1 MKQQVKTKC
10 RQWFI
15 LVFCLCV
22 FLFTDTASVFAAQT
36 NGTTGHT
43 ADDDTRGTYTTYL
56 NDKTSGELT
65 TEFSG
70 RVWAD
75 KTVTTDDQ
83 TFSGDVGSPIT
94 VQNDSDF
101 LLTYSALATTQSITG
116 EAQSPLDVVFVVDF
130 SGSMISNGMDNG
142 KSRLANTLDALNSSV
157 KTLME
162 FNKYNRVAVVRYSGL
177 PKATT
182 TGRAVTA
189 SQVLIPLGHYDVKD
203 TYFTCSN
210 DTAVASG
217 GQVNVSWNV
226 GSNSGSHTIHTED
239 ATNTQMGLYTGMNL
253 LTQCTTTEYIDG
265 TEVKR
270 VPAVIHLSDG
280 NPTVSSDSQTWWAP
294 DNNSNNGNGVVRWP
308 SAGNSMKALMT
319 ASYMKKEIDAHYG
332 SQNDEDCRV
341 KVYNIG
347 MGLTEIYQ
355 EASDSPNGYP
365 AAAQASADITLNPG
379 EVLGNSNYVYR
390 NDEYSQDI
398 GGTGHNAPSVY
409 KYSIVGDIEN
419 AWNLY
424 TNNQSLTMEI
434 LYSISGT
441 GNQWN
446 PHEDFYENYTFTHP
460 DSGEDINTLNYV
472 DQYFAA
478 NNASAVTDVFEQIVS
493 DITMSAPQVPTQIES
508 GASIDQS
515 GYITYTDEIG
525 DYMEVKDVK
534 NLIFS
539 GTNFTNPNITT
550 NGNTTTYTFS
560 GRIDSPVYGQQN
572 ANDIVITVTSNTDN
586 TGKMTQTLTV
596 KIPASAIPLRV
607 NTVEL
612 DSSGNVK
619 SHTTKNAYPVRL
631 CYTVGVQDG
640 VKNVDGTVDLSKIDD
655 AYKQA
660 NTGTGGLY
668 FYSNKYTDDIKWED
682 QKTAGNAYVEFT
694 PAKNN
699 PYFYVQESIPLY
711 TDEGCRTPVT
721 ERPAP
726 GDGKTYYYQVQYY
739 SGKQS
744 VTETRSVT
752 GIKGATEEIN
762 GQYCVKA
769 GEMNAPHVDSKRAEK
784 TTNNTSTAQLYYY
797 AHMNSEN
804 AQIHLGNNGRLAV
817 KTASLAV
824 EKDIEVPEGI
834 DAGQFADQEFSFTVT
849 LKDTK
854 NTPVSGT
861 FTTRHVVDDG
871 NGSEASVENGIAS
884 LNFTEGIATFD
895 LKPGE
900 KLYIDGLVKGWSYT
914 VSETDDPNDGF
925 DQTTPADGNES
936 GTLGD
941 ATTTASFVNTYYP
954 GSIAVTKRD
963 GAGDPLKDAKFQLYK
978 DNGTSGKQP
987 VGSPVP
993 TEPRIRQTIAEGAQ
1007 GFDLEHMIFTD
1018 TADKSYPVHTD
1029 GSGTKSYFYYR
1040 SLSTEE
1046 QEKYEQGTLTNYEE
1060 VAEFTNLLVNGTYYL
1075 EEDTVPDGYSAPQ
1088 TDDDG
1093 NLIVGENE
1101 QTKITVPTSD
1111 GENTVYHLLFTVTNH
1126 KNMILPTTGLSGIGR
1141 FLVAGVVLL
1150 TAAVV
1155 LWKLKGIKGKSVSTR
1170 VRRRRRR
1177 RR

>member
-15 LVFCLCV
+15 LVICLCV
-22 FLFTDTASVFAAQT
+22 FLFTDTASVFSAQT
-36 NGTTGHT
+36 SGTTGHT
-43 ADDDTRGTYTTYL
+43 ADDDTRGTYTNYL
-56 NDKTSGELT
+56 NDETSGNLT

-83 TFSGDVGSPIT
+83 TFSGDVGTIT

-101 LLTYSALATTQSITG
+101 LVTYSALATTQSITG
-116 EAQSPLDVVFVVDF
+116 EAQSPVDVVFVVDF
-130 SGSMISNGMDNG
+130 SGSMISNAMDDNE
-142 KSRLANTLDALNSSV
+142 SRLANLLDALNSSI

-162 FNKYNRVAVVRYSGL
+162 ANEYNRVAVVCYSGKPDDSVSASKVLL
-177 PKATT
+177 PLNHYSSSQTYFSISDRKATT
-182 TGRAVTA
+182 SERT
-189 SQVLIPLGHYDVKD
+189 
-203 TYFTCSN
+203 
-210 DTAVASG
+210 
-217 GQVNVSWNV
+217 VSWNID
-226 GSNSGSHTIHTED
+226 GESGNHTVQQAH

-253 LTQCTTTEYIDG
+253 LTVSDTTVEINGQT
-265 TEVKR
+265 VRR

-280 NPTVSSDSQTWWAP
+280 NPTVSSDSQNWWKP
-294 DNNSNNGNGVVRWP
+294 SNNSGNGNGVVRI
-308 SAGNSMKALMT
+308 SSVGNGLKAMMT
-319 ASYMKKEIDAHYG
+319 ATYMKQEIDRHY
-332 SQNDEDCRV
+332 SADSNSNYAVR
-341 KVYNIG
+341 VYNIG
-347 MGLTEIYQ
+347 MGLNGIFNEVKGSLNWNTDID
-355 EASDSPNGYP
+355 ASKSQNLAYVSLDPGSHWNDNNDIAQNFRDNWDQYKKGINITIPVSEP
-365 AAAQASADITLNPG
+365 AASAGPG
-379 EVLGNSNYVYR
+379 DWTTWWENTY
-390 NDEYSQDI
+390 
-398 GGTGHNAPSVY
+398 PS
-409 KYSIVGDIEN
+409 
-419 AWNLY
+419 
-424 TNNQSLTMEI
+424 
-434 LYSISGT
+434 
-441 GNQWN
+441 
-446 PHEDFYENYTFTHP
+446 ENYTVTHP
-460 DSGEDINTLNYV
+460 SQNDITEVSDLNYV

-478 NNASAVTDVFEQIVS
+478 DNASAVMDVFEQIVS
-493 DITMSAPQVPTQIES
+493 DITMSAPQVPTNVSPE
-508 GASIDQS
+508 AIDQS

-525 DYMEVKDVK
+525 DYMEVKAVK
-534 NLIFS
+534 NLIYS
-539 GTNFTNPNITT
+539 GMNFTNPTISTNT

-560 GRIDSPVYGQQN
+560 GQIDSPVYGQQN

-619 SHTTKNAYPVRL
+619 SHTTNTAYPMRL

-640 VKNVDGTVDLSKIDD
+640 VKNTDGTVDLSKIDD

-660 NTGTGGLY
+660 NTGTDGLY

-699 PYFYVQESIPLY
+699 PYFYVQKSIPLY
-711 TDEGCRTPVT
+711 TDEACNTSVT
-721 ERPAP
+721 EKPDP

-739 SGKQS
+739 SGMKS

-752 GIKGATEEIN
+752 GIKGATEQIN

-834 DAGQFADQEFSFTVT
+834 DAGQFADQKFSFTVT
-849 LKDTK
+849 LSDTDTK
-854 NTPVSGT
+854 PVSGT
-861 FTTRHVVDDG
+861 FTTRHVADDG
-871 NGSEASVENGIAS
+871 NGNEVSVKNGITS
-884 LNFTEGIATFD
+884 LNFTDGTATFD

-900 KLYIDGLVKGWSYT
+900 KLYIDGLVSGWSYT
-914 VSETDDPNDGF
+914 VSETDVPDDGF
-925 DQTTPADGNES
+925 DQTTPEDGNAS
-936 GTLGD
+936 GALGD

-963 GAGDPLKDAKFQLYK
+963 GAGDPLEDAEFQLYK
-978 DNGTSGKQP
+978 DNGTGDKQA

-993 TEPRIRQTIAEGAQ
+993 TVPRIRQTIAEGVS

-1018 TADKSYPVHTD
+1018 TAGKSYPVHTD
-1029 GSGTKSYFYYR
+1029 GSDTKSYFYYR

-1046 QEKYEQGTLTNYEE
+1046 HEKYEQGTLTNYEE

-1075 EEDTVPDGYSAPQ
+1075 KEATVPDGYSAPQ

-1093 NLIVGENE
+1093 YLIVGENE
-1101 QTKITVPTSD
+1101 QTKITVPTKD
-1111 GENTVYHLLFTVTNH
+1111 GGNSVYHLLFTVTNH
-1126 KNMILPTTGLSGIGR
+1126 KTMILPTTGLSGIGR

-1150 TAAVV
+1150 TAAII
-1155 LWKLKGIKGKSVSTR
+1155 LWKVKKQR
-1170 VRRRRRR
+1170 A
-1177 RR
+1177 

>member
-1 MKQQVKTKC
+1 MKQQTKTKC
-10 RQWFI
+10 RRWLI

-22 FLFTDTASVFAAQT
+22 FLFTDTVSIFATKT
-36 NGTTGHT
+36 NGTTGNT

-56 NDKTSGELT
+56 NDETSDELT

-83 TFSGDVGSPIT
+83 TFSGDVGSAIT

-101 LLTYSALATTQSITG
+101 LVTYSALATTQSITG
-116 EAQSPLDVVFVVDF
+116 EAQSPVDVVFVVDF
-130 SGSMISNGMDNG
+130 SGSMISNVMNDNE
-142 KSRLANTLDALNSSV
+142 SRLANLLDALNSSIN
-157 KTLME
+157 TLME
-162 FNKYNRVAVVRYSGL
+162 ANEYNRVAVVCYSGL
-177 PKATT
+177 PKQNKNRT
-182 TGRAVTA
+182 VTA
-189 SQVLIPLGHYDVKD
+189 SQVLVPLGHYDVKD

-210 DTAVASG
+210 ANAVASG
-217 GQVNVSWNV
+217 GNVNVSWNV
-226 GSNSGSHTIHTED
+226 GTNSGSHTIYTED

-253 LTQCTTTEYIDG
+253 LTQCTTTETIDG

-319 ASYMKKEIDAHYG
+319 ASYMKKEIDVHYE
-332 SQNDEDCRV
+332 SQNDEDYRV

-355 EASDSPNGYP
+355 EASDSVGGFP

-379 EVLGNSNYVYR
+379 EVLENLNYAYR

-398 GGTGHNAPSVY
+398 GGNKYNAPSVY
-409 KYSIVGDIEN
+409 EYSIVGDIEN

-424 TNNQSLTMEI
+424 TSNQTLTMEI

-446 PHEDFYENYTFTHP
+446 PHGDFYEKYTFKHP
-460 DSGEDINTLNYV
+460 NNGKDINTLNYV
-472 DQYFAA
+472 DKYFAA
-478 NNASAVTDVFEQIVS
+478 DNASDVTDVFEQIVS
-493 DITMSAPQVPTQIES
+493 DITMSTPQVPTQIES
-508 GASIDQS
+508 GAAIDQS
-515 GYITYTDEIG
+515 GYITYIDEIG
-525 DYMEVKDVK
+525 DYMEVKNVK

-539 GTNFTNPNITT
+539 GTNFTNPTKTT
-550 NGNTTTYTFS
+550 SGNTTTYTFR
-560 GRIDSPVYGQQN
+560 GKIDSPVYGQQN
-572 ANDIVITVTSNTDN
+572 ADDIVITVTSNKDN

-619 SHTTKNAYPVRL
+619 DHKTNNAYPVRL

-640 VKNVDGTVDLSKIDD
+640 VKNTDETVDLSKIDD

-660 NTGTGGLY
+660 NTGTDGLY
-668 FYSNKYTDDIKWED
+668 FYSNKYTGDIKCED
-682 QKTAGNAYVEFT
+682 QETAGNAYVEFT

-711 TDEGCRTPVT
+711 TDETCNTPV
-721 ERPAP
+721 RVQPKP
-726 GDGKTYYYQVQYY
+726 DDSKTYYYQVQYY
-739 SGKQS
+739 SGMKS

-762 GQYCVKA
+762 GQWCVKA
-769 GEMNAPHVDSKRAEK
+769 GEMNAPHADSKHAEK
-784 TTNNTSTAQLYYY
+784 THNNTATAQLYYY
-797 AHMNSEN
+797 AHMNSEK

-849 LKDTK
+849 LKDS
-854 NTPVSGT
+854 NSTPVSGM
-861 FTTRHVVDDG
+861 FTTRHVADDG
-871 NGSEASVENGIAS
+871 NGNEVSVKNGITS
-884 LNFTEGIATFD
+884 LNFTDGTATFD

-900 KLYIDGLVKGWSYT
+900 KLYIDGLVSGWSYT
-914 VSETDDPNDGF
+914 VSETDDPDDGF
-925 DQTTPADGNES
+925 DQTTPEDGNAS

-941 ATTTASFVNTYYP
+941 AMTTASFVNTYYP

-963 GAGDPLKDAKFQLYK
+963 GAGDPLKGAEFQLYK
-978 DNGTSGKQP
+978 DDGTGGKTE
-987 VGSPVP
+987 VGSPVT
-993 TEPRIRQTIAEGAQ
+993 TEPRIRQTIAEEDS

-1018 TADKSYPVHTD
+1018 TAGKSYPVHTD

-1040 SLSTEE
+1040 SLTDEE
-1046 QEKYEQGTLTNYEE
+1046 QVKYEQGTLTDYEE
-1060 VAEFTNLLVNGTYYL
+1060 VAEFTNLLVNGKYYL
-1075 EEDTVPDGYSAPQ
+1075 KETTVPDGYNAPQ
-1088 TDDDG
+1088 TDDEEY
-1093 NLIVGENE
+1093 LIVGQNE
-1101 QTKITVPTSD
+1101 KTEISVPTKD
-1111 GENTVYHLLFTVTNH
+1111 GGNSVYHLLFTVTNH

-1150 TAAVV
+1150 TAAVI
-1155 LWKLKGIKGKSVSTR
+1155 LWKVKKQR
-1170 VRRRRRR
+1170 A
-1177 RR
+1177 

>member
-15 LVFCLCV
+15 LVICLCV
-22 FLFTDTASVFAAQT
+22 FLFTDTASVFSAQT
-36 NGTTGHT
+36 SGTTGHT
-43 ADDDTRGTYTTYL
+43 ADDDTRGTYTNYL
-56 NDKTSGELT
+56 NDETSGNLT

-83 TFSGDVGSPIT
+83 IFSGDAGPDIKVT
-94 VQNDSDF
+94 NDSDF
-101 LLTYSALATTQSITG
+101 LVTYSALATTQSITG
-116 EAQSPLDVVFVVDF
+116 EAQSPVDVVFVVDF
-130 SGSMISNGMDNG
+130 SGSMISNAMDDNE
-142 KSRLANTLDALNSSV
+142 SRLANLLDALNSSI

-162 FNKYNRVAVVRYSGL
+162 ANEYNRVAVVCYSGKPNESVAASKVLL
-177 PKATT
+177 PLKHYSSSQTYFSINDRTT
-182 TGRAVTA
+182 TTSERT
-189 SQVLIPLGHYDVKD
+189 
-203 TYFTCSN
+203 
-210 DTAVASG
+210 
-217 GQVNVSWNV
+217 VSWNID
-226 GSNSGSHTIHTED
+226 GESGNHTVQQAH

-253 LTQCTTTEYIDG
+253 LTVSDTTVEIKGQT
-265 TEVKR
+265 VRR

-280 NPTVSSDSQTWWAP
+280 NPTVSSDSQNWWKP
-294 DNNSNNGNGVVRWP
+294 SNNSGNGNGVVRI
-308 SAGNSMKALMT
+308 SSVGNGLKAMMT
-319 ASYMKKEIDAHYG
+319 ATYMKQEIDRHY
-332 SQNDEDCRV
+332 SADSNSDYAVR
-341 KVYNIG
+341 VYNIG
-347 MGLTEIYQ
+347 MGLNGIFNEVKGSLNWNTDID
-355 EASDSPNGYP
+355 ASKSQNLAYVSLDPGSHWNDNNNIAQNFRDNWNEYKEGINITIPVSEP
-365 AAAQASADITLNPG
+365 AASAGPG
-379 EVLGNSNYVYR
+379 DWTSWWATTY
-390 NDEYSQDI
+390 
-398 GGTGHNAPSVY
+398 PS
-409 KYSIVGDIEN
+409 
-419 AWNLY
+419 
-424 TNNQSLTMEI
+424 
-434 LYSISGT
+434 
-441 GNQWN
+441 
-446 PHEDFYENYTFTHP
+446 ENYTVTHP
-460 DSGEDINTLNYV
+460 SQNDITEVNDLNYV
-472 DQYFAA
+472 DQYF
-478 NNASAVTDVFEQIVS
+478 SADSADQVMEVFENIVS
-493 DITMSAPQVPTQIES
+493 DITMSAPQVPTNVRPE
-508 GASIDQS
+508 AIDQS

-525 DYMEVKDVK
+525 DYMEVKAVK
-534 NLIFS
+534 NLIYS
-539 GTNFTNPNITT
+539 GMNFTNPTISTNT

-560 GRIDSPVYGQQN
+560 GQIDSPVYGQQN

-619 SHTTKNAYPVRL
+619 SHTTNTAYPMRL

-640 VKNVDGTVDLSKIDD
+640 VKNTDGTVDLSKIDD

-660 NTGTGGLY
+660 NTGTDGLY

-699 PYFYVQESIPLY
+699 PYFYVQKSIPLY
-711 TDEGCRTPVT
+711 TDEACNTSVT
-721 ERPAP
+721 EKPDP

-739 SGKQS
+739 SGMKS

-752 GIKGATEEIN
+752 GIKGATEQIN

-769 GEMNAPHVDSKRAEK
+769 GEMNALHVDSKHAEK

-834 DAGQFADQEFSFTVT
+834 DAGQFANQEFSFTVT
-849 LKDTK
+849 LKDS
-854 NTPVSGT
+854 NSTPVSGT
-861 FTTRHVVDDG
+861 FTTRHVVDYG

-914 VSETDDPNDGF
+914 VSETDDPDDGF
-925 DQTTPADGNES
+925 DQTTPADGNAS
-936 GTLGD
+936 GALGD

-963 GAGDPLKDAKFQLYK
+963 GAGDPLEDAEFQLYK
-978 DNGTSGKQP
+978 DNGTGGKTA

-993 TEPRIRQTIAEGAQ
+993 TVPRIRQTIAESVS

-1018 TADKSYPVHTD
+1018 MAGKSYPVHTD
-1029 GSGTKSYFYYR
+1029 GSGTNSYFYYR
-1040 SLSTEE
+1040 SLTAEE
-1046 QEKYEQGTLTNYEE
+1046 QVKYEQGTLTDYEE

-1075 EEDTVPDGYSAPQ
+1075 KEATVPDGYSAPQ

-1093 NLIVGENE
+1093 YLIVGENE
-1101 QTKITVPTSD
+1101 QTKITVPTKD
-1111 GENTVYHLLFTVTNH
+1111 GGNSVYHLLFTVTNH
-1126 KNMILPTTGLSGIGR
+1126 KTMILPTTGLSGIGR

-1150 TAAVV
+1150 TAAII
-1155 LWKLKGIKGKSVSTR
+1155 LWKVKKQR
-1170 VRRRRRR
+1170 A
-1177 RR
+1177 

>member
-15 LVFCLCV
+15 LVICLCV
-22 FLFTDTASVFAAQT
+22 FLFTDTASVFSAYT
-36 NGTTGHT
+36 SGTTGHT

-56 NDKTSGELT
+56 NDNTSGELT

-75 KTVTTDDQ
+75 KTVTTVDQ
-83 TFSGDVGSPIT
+83 KFSGDVGNDVT

-101 LLTYSALATTQSITG
+101 LVTYSALATTQSITG
-116 EAQSPLDVVFVVDF
+116 EAQSPVDVVFVVDF
-130 SGSMISNGMDNG
+130 SGSMISNAMEDNE
-142 KSRLANTLDALNSSV
+142 SRLANLLDALNSSI

-162 FNKYNRVAVVRYSGL
+162 ANEYNRVAVVRYSGL
-177 PKATT
+177 PKQNTNRT
-182 TGRAVTA
+182 VTA
-189 SQVLIPLGHYDVKD
+189 SQVLVSLGHYDVKD

-210 DTAVASG
+210 DDAVASSG
-217 GQVNVSWNV
+217 NVNVLWDV
-226 GSNSGSHTIHTED
+226 GSNSGSHTIYTED

-294 DNNSNNGNGVVRWP
+294 GNNSNNGNGVVRWP

-332 SQNDEDCRV
+332 SQNDEDYRV

-409 KYSIVGDIEN
+409 QYSIVGDIEN

-424 TNNQSLTMEI
+424 TNNQSLMMEI
-434 LYSISGT
+434 LYNISGT

-446 PHEDFYENYTFTHP
+446 PHENFYENYTFTHP

-525 DYMEVKDVK
+525 DYMEVKNVK

-560 GRIDSPVYGQQN
+560 GQIDSPVYGQQN

-619 SHTTKNAYPVRL
+619 SHMTNNAYPMRL
-631 CYTVGVQDG
+631 CYTVGVQEG
-640 VKNVDGTVDLSKIDD
+640 VKNTDGTVDLSKIDD
-655 AYKQA
+655 AYKKA
-660 NTGTGGLY
+660 NTGTDGLY
-668 FYSNKYTDDIKWED
+668 FYSNKYKGDIKYED
-682 QKTAGNAYVEFT
+682 QETAGNAYVEFT

-711 TDEGCRTPVT
+711 TDKLCTEPVKEAPVT
-721 ERPAP
+721 
-726 GDGKTYYYQVQYY
+726 GDDKTYYYKVQYY

-752 GIKGATEEIN
+752 GIKGETELIN

-769 GEMNAPHVDSKRAEK
+769 GEMNAPRVDSKHAEK
-784 TTNNTSTAQLYYY
+784 TNNNTATAQLYYY

-834 DAGQFADQEFSFTVT
+834 DAGQFANKKFSFTVT
-849 LKDTK
+849 LTDTK
-854 NTPVSGT
+854 NNPVSGT

-871 NGSEASVENGIAS
+871 NGSEKPVENGRSS
-884 LNFTEGIATFD
+884 LNFDKGTATFD

-900 KLYIDGLVKGWSYT
+900 KLYIDGLVSGWSYT
-914 VSETDDPNDGF
+914 VSETDVPDDGF
-925 DQTTPADGNES
+925 DQTTPANGDES
-936 GTLGD
+936 GTLRD
-941 ATTTASFVNTYYP
+941 TTTTVSFVNTYYP

-963 GAGDPLKDAKFQLYK
+963 GAGDPLKGAEFQLYK
-978 DNGTSGKQP
+978 DNGTGGIAK

-993 TEPRIRQTIAEGAQ
+993 TVPRIRQTIEKGDS

-1018 TADKSYPVHTD
+1018 ADGKVYPVHTD
-1029 GSGTKSYFYYR
+1029 GSGTQSYFYYR
-1040 SLSTEE
+1040 SLTAKE
-1046 QEKYEQGTLTNYEE
+1046 QEKYKQGTLTNYEE

-1075 EEDTVPDGYSAPQ
+1075 KETTVPDGYNAPQ
-1088 TDDDG
+1088 TDDDEY
-1093 NLIVGENE
+1093 LIVGENE
-1101 QTKITVPTSD
+1101 QTKITVPTKD
-1111 GENTVYHLLFTVTNH
+1111 GGNSVYHLLFTVTNH
-1126 KNMILPTTGLSGIGR
+1126 KKMILPTTGLSGIGR
-1141 FLVAGVVLL
+1141 FLAAGMVLL
-1150 TAAVV
+1150 TAAAI
-1155 LWKLKGIKGKSVSTR
+1155 LWKVKKQR
-1170 VRRRRRR
+1170 A
-1177 RR
+1177 

>member
-15 LVFCLCV
+15 LVICLCV
-22 FLFTDTASVFAAQT
+22 FLFTDTASVFSAQT
-36 NGTTGHT
+36 SGTTGHT
-43 ADDDTRGTYTTYL
+43 ADDDTRGTYTNYL
-56 NDKTSGELT
+56 NDETSGNLT

-83 TFSGDVGSPIT
+83 TFSGDVGTIT

-101 LLTYSALATTQSITG
+101 LVTYSALATTQSITG
-116 EAQSPLDVVFVVDF
+116 EAQSPVDVVFVVDF
-130 SGSMISNGMDNG
+130 SGSMISNAMDDNE
-142 KSRLANTLDALNSSV
+142 SRLANLLDALNSSI

-162 FNKYNRVAVVRYSGL
+162 ANEYNRVAVVCYSGKPDDSVSASKVLL
-177 PKATT
+177 PLNHYSSSQTYFSISDRKATT
-182 TGRAVTA
+182 SERT
-189 SQVLIPLGHYDVKD
+189 
-203 TYFTCSN
+203 
-210 DTAVASG
+210 
-217 GQVNVSWNV
+217 VSWNID
-226 GSNSGSHTIHTED
+226 GESGNHTVQQAH

-253 LTQCTTTEYIDG
+253 LTVSDTTVEINGQT
-265 TEVKR
+265 VRR

-280 NPTVSSDSQTWWAP
+280 NPTVSSDSQNWWKP
-294 DNNSNNGNGVVRWP
+294 SNNSGNGNGVVRI
-308 SAGNSMKALMT
+308 SSVGNGLKAMMT
-319 ASYMKKEIDAHYG
+319 ATYMKQEIDRHY
-332 SQNDEDCRV
+332 SADSNSNYAVR
-341 KVYNIG
+341 VYNIG
-347 MGLTEIYQ
+347 MGLNGIFNEVKGSLNWNTDID
-355 EASDSPNGYP
+355 ASKSQNLAYVSLDPGSHWNDNNNIAQNFRDNWNEYKEGINITIPVSEP
-365 AAAQASADITLNPG
+365 AASASAGLGVWSDWWERTYPSEDYTVTHPSQNDIT
-379 EVLGNSNYVYR
+379 EV
-390 NDEYSQDI
+390 ND
-398 GGTGHNAPSVY
+398 
-409 KYSIVGDIEN
+409 
-419 AWNLY
+419 
-424 TNNQSLTMEI
+424 
-434 LYSISGT
+434 
-441 GNQWN
+441 
-446 PHEDFYENYTFTHP
+446 
-460 DSGEDINTLNYV
+460 LNYV
-472 DQYFAA
+472 DQYF
-478 NNASAVTDVFEQIVS
+478 SADSADQVMEVFENIVS
-493 DITMSAPQVPTQIES
+493 DITMSAPQVPTNVRPE
-508 GASIDQS
+508 AIDQS

-525 DYMEVKDVK
+525 DYMEVKAVK
-534 NLIFS
+534 NLIYS
-539 GTNFTNPNITT
+539 GMNFTNPTISTNT

-560 GRIDSPVYGQQN
+560 GQIDSPVYGQQN

-619 SHTTKNAYPVRL
+619 SHTTNTAYPMRL

-640 VKNVDGTVDLSKIDD
+640 VKNTDGTVDLSKIDD

-660 NTGTGGLY
+660 NTGTDGLY

-699 PYFYVQESIPLY
+699 PYFYVQKSIPLY
-711 TDEGCRTPVT
+711 TDEACNTSVT
-721 ERPAP
+721 EKPDP

-739 SGKQS
+739 SGMKS

-752 GIKGATEEIN
+752 GIKGATEQIN

-834 DAGQFADQEFSFTVT
+834 DAGQFANQEFSFTVT
-849 LKDTK
+849 LKDS
-854 NTPVSGT
+854 NSTPVSGT
-861 FTTRHVVDDG
+861 FTTRHVVDYG

-914 VSETDDPNDGF
+914 VSETDDPDDGF
-925 DQTTPADGNES
+925 DQTTPAEGNAS
-936 GTLGD
+936 GALGD

-963 GAGDPLKDAKFQLYK
+963 GAGDPLEDAEFQLYK
-978 DNGTSGKQP
+978 DNGTGGKTA

-993 TEPRIRQTIAEGAQ
+993 TVPRIRQTIAESVS

-1018 TADKSYPVHTD
+1018 MAGKSYPVHTD
-1029 GSGTKSYFYYR
+1029 GSGTNSYFYYR
-1040 SLSTEE
+1040 SLTAEE
-1046 QEKYEQGTLTNYEE
+1046 QVKYEQGTLTDYEE
-1060 VAEFTNLLVNGTYYL
+1060 VAEFTNLLVNGKYYL
-1075 EEDTVPDGYSAPQ
+1075 KETTVPDGYNAPQ
-1088 TDDDG
+1088 TDDERY
-1093 NLIVGENE
+1093 LIVGQNE
-1101 QTKITVPTSD
+1101 KTEISVPTQD
-1111 GENTVYHLLFTVTNH
+1111 GNNSVYHLLFTVTNH

-1150 TAAVV
+1150 TAAVI
-1155 LWKLKGIKGKSVSTR
+1155 LWKVKKQR
-1170 VRRRRRR
+1170 A
-1177 RR
+1177 

>member
-1 MKQQVKTKC
+1 MKQQTKIKC
-10 RQWFI
+10 RRWFALFI
-15 LVFCLCV
+15 CLCV
-22 FLFTDTASVFAAQT
+22 FFLSNTSYVFAAPT
-36 NGTTGHT
+36 TGTTGHT
-43 ADDDTRGTYTTYL
+43 ADDDTRVTYTNYL
-56 NDKTSGELT
+56 NDETNGNLT

-75 KTVTTDDQ
+75 KTVTTTDQ
-83 TFSGDVGSPIT
+83 KFSGDAGNSIT
-94 VQNDSDF
+94 VANDSDF
-101 LLTYSALATTQSITG
+101 LVTYSALATTQSITG

-142 KSRLANTLDALNSSV
+142 KSRLANTLDALNASM

-162 FNKYNRVAVVRYSGL
+162 FNEYNRVAVVRYSGL
-177 PKATT
+177 PKQNTNRT
-182 TGRAVTA
+182 VTA
-189 SQVLIPLGHYDVKD
+189 SQVLVPLGHYDVKD

-210 DTAVASG
+210 ANAVASG
-217 GQVNVSWNV
+217 GNVNVSWNV
-226 GSNSGSHTIHTED
+226 ESNPGSHTIYTED

-253 LTQCTTTEYIDG
+253 LTQCTTTETIDG

-280 NPTVSSDSQTWWAP
+280 NPTVSSDSPTWWAP
-294 DNNSNNGNGVVRWP
+294 DNNSYNGNGVVRWP

-319 ASYMKKEIDAHYG
+319 ASYMKKEIDEHYG
-332 SQNDEDCRV
+332 SQNDEDYRV

-355 EASDSPNGYP
+355 EASESPGGFP

-379 EVLGNSNYVYR
+379 EVLGNGNYVYR
-390 NDEYSQDI
+390 NDEYSQDT

-409 KYSIVGDIEN
+409 QYSIVGDIEN

-424 TNNQSLTMEI
+424 TNNQTLTMEI
-434 LYSISGT
+434 LYSTSGT

-446 PHEDFYENYTFTHP
+446 PHGDFYENYTFAHP
-460 DSGEDINTLNYV
+460 DNGEDINSLNYV

-478 NNASAVTDVFEQIVS
+478 DNASAVTDVFEQIVS
-493 DITMSAPQVPTQIES
+493 DITMSTPQVPTNVNPD
-508 GASIDQS
+508 AIDQS

-539 GTNFTNPNITT
+539 GTNFTNHSKTT
-550 NGNTTTYTFS
+550 SGNTTTYTFS
-560 GRIDSPVYGQQN
+560 GQIDSPVYGQQN
-572 ANDIVITVTSNTDN
+572 ADDIVITVTSITDN

-607 NTVEL
+607 NMVEL
-612 DSSGNVK
+612 GSSGNVE
-619 SHTTKNAYPVRL
+619 SHKTNNAYPVRV
-631 CYTVGVQDG
+631 CYTVGVQEG
-640 VKNVDGTVDLSKIDD
+640 VKNADGTVDLSMIDD
-655 AYKQA
+655 AYKKA
-660 NTGTGGLY
+660 NTKEDSLY
-668 FYSNKYTDDIKWED
+668 FYSNKYTGDITYED
-682 QKTAGNAYVEFT
+682 QETAGNAYVEFT

-711 TDEGCRTPVT
+711 TDKSCTEPVT
-721 ERPAP
+721 DLPTS
-726 GDGKTYYYQVQYY
+726 DDNKTYYYQVQYY
-739 SGKQS
+739 SGKES

-752 GIKGATEEIN
+752 GIKGKTELIK

-769 GEMNAPHVDSKRAEK
+769 GEMNAPRVDSKHAEK
-784 TTNNTSTAQLYYY
+784 TTNNTATAQLYYY
-797 AHMNSEN
+797 AHMNDKN

-824 EKDIEVPEGI
+824 EKDIKVPEEI

-849 LKDTK
+849 LTDR
-854 NTPVSGT
+854 NSTPVSGT
-861 FTTRHVVDDG
+861 FTTRHVVDAGD
-871 NGSEASVENGIAS
+871 GSEASVENGITS
-884 LNFTEGIATFD
+884 LNFTDGTATFK

-900 KLYIDGLVKGWSYT
+900 KLYINGLVNGWSYT
-914 VSETDDPNDGF
+914 VSETDDSDDGF
-925 DQTTPADGNES
+925 DQTTPADGDAS
-936 GTLGD
+936 GKLED
-941 ATTTASFVNTYYP
+941 ATTTVSFVNTYYP

-963 GAGDPLKDAKFQLYK
+963 GAGDPLKGAEFQLYK
-978 DNGTSGKQP
+978 DDGTGGKTE

-993 TEPRIRQTIAEGAQ
+993 TVPRIRQTIAESVS

-1018 TADKSYPVHTD
+1018 TAGKSYPVHTD
-1029 GSGTKSYFYYR
+1029 GSDTKSYFYYR

-1075 EEDTVPDGYSAPQ
+1075 AEATVPNGYSAPQ

-1093 NLIVGENE
+1093 YLIVGGNE
-1101 QTKITVPTSD
+1101 QTKITVPTKD
-1111 GENTVYHLLFTVTNH
+1111 GGNSVYHLLFTVTNH
-1126 KNMILPTTGLSGIGR
+1126 KKMILPTTGLSGIGWY
-1141 FLVAGVVLL
+1141 LAAGVVLL

-1170 VRRRRRR
+1170 ARRRRRR
-1177 RR
+1177 KR

>member
-1 MKQQVKTKC
+1 MKQQTKTKC
-10 RQWFI
+10 RRWLI

-22 FLFTDTASVFAAQT
+22 FLFTDTASIFATKT
-36 NGTTGHT
+36 NGTTGNT
-43 ADDDTRGTYTTYL
+43 ADDDTRVTYTNYL
-56 NDKTSGELT
+56 NDETSGNLT

-83 TFSGDVGSPIT
+83 TFRGDVSDGREPIT
-94 VQNDSDF
+94 VTNDSDF
-101 LLTYSALATTQSITG
+101 LVTYSALATTQSITG
-116 EAQSPLDVVFVVDF
+116 EAQSPVDVVFVVDF
-130 SGSMISNGMDNG
+130 SGSMISNVMDDNE
-142 KSRLANTLDALNSSV
+142 SRLANLLDALNSSI

-162 FNKYNRVAVVRYSGL
+162 ANEYNRVAVVRYSGL
-177 PKATT
+177 PKQNTNRT
-182 TGRAVTA
+182 VTA
-189 SQVLIPLGHYDVKD
+189 SQVLVPLGHYDVKD

-210 DTAVASG
+210 ANAVASG
-217 GQVNVSWNV
+217 GNVNVSWNV
-226 GSNSGSHTIHTED
+226 GTNSGSHTIYTED

-253 LTQCTTTEYIDG
+253 LTQCTTTETIDG

-332 SQNDEDCRV
+332 SQNDEDYRV

-355 EASDSPNGYP
+355 EAFDSPGGFP

-398 GGTGHNAPSVY
+398 GETGYNAPSVY

-434 LYSISGT
+434 LYSTSGT

-446 PHEDFYENYTFTHP
+446 PHEKFYENYTFTHP
-460 DSGEDINTLNYV
+460 NSGKDINTLNYV
-472 DQYFAA
+472 DKYFAA
-478 NNASAVTDVFEQIVS
+478 DNASAVTDVFEQIVS
-493 DITMSAPQVPTQIES
+493 DITMSTPQVPTQIES
-508 GASIDQS
+508 GAAIDQS

-534 NLIFS
+534 NLIFA

-560 GRIDSPVYGQQN
+560 GQIVSPVYGKQN
-572 ANDIVITVTSNTDN
+572 ANDIAITVTSNTDSS

-619 SHTTKNAYPVRL
+619 SHTTNNAYPMRL
-631 CYTVGVQDG
+631 CYTVGVQEG
-640 VKNVDGTVDLSKIDD
+640 VKNTDGTVDLSKIDD

-660 NTGTGGLY
+660 NTGTDGLY
-668 FYSNKYTDDIKWED
+668 FYSNKYKGDIKYED
-682 QKTAGNAYVEFT
+682 QETAGNAYVEFT

-711 TDEGCRTPVT
+711 TDEGCVTPVT
-721 ERPAP
+721 VQPTH
-726 GDGKTYYYQVQYY
+726 GDGNTYYYQVQYY
-739 SGKQS
+739 RGMES

-752 GIKGATEEIN
+752 GIKGATELIK
-762 GQYCVKA
+762 GQWCVKA
-769 GEMNAPHVDSKRAEK
+769 GEMNAPHVDSKCAEK

-834 DAGQFADQEFSFTVT
+834 DAGQFADQKFSFTVT
-849 LKDTK
+849 LSDTDTK
-854 NTPVSGT
+854 PVSGT
-861 FTTRHVVDDG
+861 FTTRHVADDG
-871 NGSEASVENGIAS
+871 NGNEVSVKNGITS
-884 LNFTEGIATFD
+884 LNFTDGTATFD

-900 KLYIDGLVKGWSYT
+900 KLYIDGLVSGWSYT
-914 VSETDDPNDGF
+914 VSETDVPDDGF
-925 DQTTPADGNES
+925 DQTTPADGNAS
-936 GTLGD
+936 GALGD

-963 GAGDPLKDAKFQLYK
+963 GAGDPLEDAEFQLYK
-978 DNGTSGKQP
+978 DNGTGDKQA

-993 TEPRIRQTIAEGAQ
+993 TVPRIRQTIAEGVS

-1018 TADKSYPVHTD
+1018 TAGKSYPVHTD
-1029 GSGTKSYFYYR
+1029 GSGTQSYFYYR
-1040 SLSTEE
+1040 SLTGDE
-1046 QEKYEQGTLTNYEE
+1046 QNKYEEGTLTNYEE

-1075 EEDTVPDGYSAPQ
+1075 KEATVPDGYSAPQ

-1093 NLIVGENE
+1093 YLIVGENE
-1101 QTKITVPTSD
+1101 QTKITVPTKD
-1111 GENTVYHLLFTVTNH
+1111 GGNSVYHLLFTVTNH
-1126 KNMILPTTGLSGIGR
+1126 KTMILPTTGLSGIGR

-1150 TAAVV
+1150 TAAII
-1155 LWKLKGIKGKSVSTR
+1155 LWKVKKQR
-1170 VRRRRRR
+1170 A
-1177 RR
+1177 

>member
-1 MKQQVKTKC
+1 MKQQTKIKC
-10 RQWFI
+10 RRWFA
-15 LVFCLCV
+15 LFVCLCV
-22 FLFTDTASVFAAQT
+22 FFLSNTSYVFAAVT
-36 NGTTGHT
+36 EGTTGHT

-83 TFSGDVGSPIT
+83 KFSGDVGNAIT

-101 LLTYSALATTQSITG
+101 LVTYSALATTQSVTG

-130 SGSMISNGMDNG
+130 SGSMINYAMDNRQ
-142 KSRLANTLDALNSSV
+142 SRLANLLDALNSSI

-162 FNKYNRVAVVRYSGL
+162 ANEYNRVAVVCYSGKPDESVSASKVLL
-177 PKATT
+177 PLNHYSSSQTYFFINDRTATT
-182 TGRAVTA
+182 LERT
-189 SQVLIPLGHYDVKD
+189 
-203 TYFTCSN
+203 
-210 DTAVASG
+210 
-217 GQVNVSWNV
+217 VSWNIDGV
-226 GSNSGSHTIHTED
+226 SGNHTVQQPH

-253 LTQCTTTEYIDG
+253 LKTSSDTTVEINGQT
-265 TEVKR
+265 VQR

-280 NPTVSSDSQTWWAP
+280 NPTVSSDSQNWWEP
-294 DNNSNNGNGVVRWP
+294 SNNSGNGNGVVRI
-308 SAGNSMKALMT
+308 SSVGNGLKAMMT
-319 ASYMKKEIDAHYG
+319 ATYMKREINRNYNADSNSDYAV
-332 SQNDEDCRV
+332 R
-341 KVYNIG
+341 VYNIG
-347 MGLTEIYQ
+347 MGLDGIFNEVK
-355 EASDSPNGYP
+355 ASLNWNTDIDANKSQNLAYVSLDPGSHWNDNNNIAQNFRDNWNQYKKGSNITIPVSEP
-365 AAAQASADITLNPG
+365 AASARPG
-379 EVLGNSNYVYR
+379 DWTIWWEN
-390 NDEYSQDI
+390 
-398 GGTGHNAPSVY
+398 TFPS
-409 KYSIVGDIEN
+409 
-419 AWNLY
+419 
-424 TNNQSLTMEI
+424 
-434 LYSISGT
+434 
-441 GNQWN
+441 
-446 PHEDFYENYTFTHP
+446 ENYTVTHP
-460 DSGEDINTLNYV
+460 SQNDITEVNDLNYV

-478 NNASAVTDVFEQIVS
+478 NNASAVMDVFEQIVS
-493 DITMSAPQVPTQIES
+493 DITMSTPQVPTNVS
-508 GASIDQS
+508 PDAIDKS

-539 GTNFTNPNITT
+539 GTNFTKPSKTT

-560 GRIDSPVYGQQN
+560 GQIDSPVYGKQN
-572 ANDIVITVTSNTDN
+572 ADDIAITVTSNTDN

-612 DSSGNVK
+612 DSSGNVE
-619 SHTTKNAYPVRL
+619 SHTTNNAYPVRL
-631 CYTVGVQDG
+631 CYTVGVQDD
-640 VKNVDGTVDLSKIDD
+640 VKNADRTVDLSKIDD
-655 AYKQA
+655 AYKKA
-660 NTGTGGLY
+660 NTGTDGLY
-668 FYSNKYTDDIKWED
+668 FYSNKYTGDIKCED
-682 QKTAGNAYVEFT
+682 QETAGNAYVEFT

-711 TDEGCRTPVT
+711 TDEGCGTPVT
-721 ERPAP
+721 VQPTH

-739 SGKQS
+739 SGMKS

-752 GIKGATEEIN
+752 GIKGATELIN
-762 GQYCVKA
+762 GQWCVKA
-769 GEMNAPHVDSKRAEK
+769 GEMNAPHVDTKHAEK

-834 DAGQFADQEFSFTVT
+834 DAGHQEFSFTVT
-849 LKDTK
+849 LKDTDSHL
-854 NTPVSGT
+854 VSGT
-861 FTTRHVVDDG
+861 FSTRHVVDDG
-871 NGSEASVENGIAS
+871 NGSEASVENGRTS
-884 LNFTEGIATFD
+884 LNFIDGTATFE

-900 KLYIDGLVKGWSYT
+900 KLYIDGLVNGWSYT
-914 VSETDDPNDGF
+914 VSETDVPDDGF
-925 DQTTPADGNES
+925 DQTTPADGDAS
-936 GTLGD
+936 GTLED
-941 ATTTASFVNTYYP
+941 ATTTVSFVNTYYP

-963 GAGDPLKDAKFQLYK
+963 GAGDPLEDAEFQLYK
-978 DNGTSGKQP
+978 DNGTSGKQA

-993 TEPRIRQTIAEGAQ
+993 TVPRIWQTIAEGAQ

-1018 TADKSYPVHTD
+1018 TDGKIYPVHTD

-1040 SLSTEE
+1040 SLSAEE

-1075 EEDTVPDGYSAPQ
+1075 KEATVPDGYSAPQ

-1093 NLIVGENE
+1093 YLIVGENE

>member
-1 MKQQVKTKC
+1 MKQQTKIKC
-10 RQWFI
+10 RRWFA
-15 LVFCLCV
+15 LFVCLCV
-22 FLFTDTASVFAAQT
+22 FFLSNTSYVFAAVT
-36 NGTTGHT
+36 EGTTGHT

-83 TFSGDVGSPIT
+83 KFSGDVGNAIT

-101 LLTYSALATTQSITG
+101 LVTYSALATTQSVTG

-130 SGSMISNGMDNG
+130 SGSMINYAMDNRQ
-142 KSRLANTLDALNSSV
+142 SRLANLLDALNSSI

-162 FNKYNRVAVVRYSGL
+162 ANEYNRVAVVCYSGKPDESVSASKVLL
-177 PKATT
+177 PLNHYSSSKTYFSINDRTATT
-182 TGRAVTA
+182 LERT
-189 SQVLIPLGHYDVKD
+189 
-203 TYFTCSN
+203 
-210 DTAVASG
+210 
-217 GQVNVSWNV
+217 VSWNIDGV
-226 GSNSGSHTIHTED
+226 SGNHTVQQPH

-253 LTQCTTTEYIDG
+253 LKTSSDTTVEINGQT
-265 TEVKR
+265 VQR

-280 NPTVSSDSQTWWAP
+280 NPTVSSDSQNWWEP
-294 DNNSNNGNGVVRWP
+294 SNNSGNGNGVVRI
-308 SAGNSMKALMT
+308 SSVGNGLKAMMT
-319 ASYMKKEIDAHYG
+319 ATYMKREINRNYNADSNSDYAV
-332 SQNDEDCRV
+332 R
-341 KVYNIG
+341 VYNIG
-347 MGLTEIYQ
+347 MGLDGIFNEVK
-355 EASDSPNGYP
+355 ASLNWNTDIDANKSQNLAYVSLDPGSHWNDNNNIAQNFRDNWNQYKKGSNITIPVSEP
-365 AAAQASADITLNPG
+365 AASARPG
-379 EVLGNSNYVYR
+379 DWTIWWEN
-390 NDEYSQDI
+390 
-398 GGTGHNAPSVY
+398 TFPS
-409 KYSIVGDIEN
+409 
-419 AWNLY
+419 
-424 TNNQSLTMEI
+424 
-434 LYSISGT
+434 
-441 GNQWN
+441 
-446 PHEDFYENYTFTHP
+446 ENYTVTHP
-460 DSGEDINTLNYV
+460 SQNDITEVNDLNYV

-478 NNASAVTDVFEQIVS
+478 NNASAVMDVFEQIVS
-493 DITMSAPQVPTQIES
+493 DITMSTPQVPTNVS
-508 GASIDQS
+508 PDAIDKS

-539 GTNFTNPNITT
+539 GTNFTKPSKTT

-560 GRIDSPVYGQQN
+560 GQIDSPVYGKQN
-572 ANDIVITVTSNTDN
+572 ADDIAITVTSNTDN

-619 SHTTKNAYPVRL
+619 SHKTNNAYPVRL

-640 VKNVDGTVDLSKIDD
+640 VKNADGTVDLSKIDD

-660 NTGTGGLY
+660 NTGTDGLY
-668 FYSNKYTDDIKWED
+668 FYSNKYTGDIKWED
-682 QKTAGNAYVEFT
+682 KETAGNAYVEFT

-711 TDEGCRTPVT
+711 TDETCNTPVT
-721 ERPAP
+721 QQPTSD
-726 GDGKTYYYQVQYY
+726 DGKTYYYQVQYY
-739 SGKQS
+739 SGMKS

-752 GIKGATEEIN
+752 GIKGATELIN
-762 GQYCVKA
+762 GQWCVKA
-769 GEMNAPHVDSKRAEK
+769 GEMNAPHVDTKHAEK

-834 DAGQFADQEFSFTVT
+834 DAGHQEFSFTVT
-849 LKDTK
+849 LKDTDSHL
-854 NTPVSGT
+854 VSGT
-861 FTTRHVVDDG
+861 FSTRHVVDDG
-871 NGSEASVENGIAS
+871 NGSEASVENGRTS
-884 LNFTEGIATFD
+884 LNFIDGTATFE

-900 KLYIDGLVKGWSYT
+900 KLYIDGLVNGWSYT
-914 VSETDDPNDGF
+914 VSETDVPDDGF
-925 DQTTPADGNES
+925 DQTTPADGDAS
-936 GTLGD
+936 GTLED
-941 ATTTASFVNTYYP
+941 ATTTVSFVNTYYP

-963 GAGDPLKDAKFQLYK
+963 GAGDPLEDAEFQLYK
-978 DNGTSGKQP
+978 DNGTSGKQA

-993 TEPRIRQTIAEGAQ
+993 TVPRIRQTIAEGAQ

-1018 TADKSYPVHTD
+1018 TDGKIYPVHTD

-1040 SLSTEE
+1040 SLSAEE

-1075 EEDTVPDGYSAPQ
+1075 KEATVPDGYSAPQ

-1093 NLIVGENE
+1093 YLIVGENE

>member
-15 LVFCLCV
+15 LVICLCV
-22 FLFTDTASVFAAQT
+22 FLFTDTASVFAAKT

-83 TFSGDVGSPIT
+83 KFSGDVGNDVT

-101 LLTYSALATTQSITG
+101 LVTYSALATTQSITG
-116 EAQSPLDVVFVVDF
+116 EAQSPVDVVFVVDF
-130 SGSMISNGMDNG
+130 SGSMISNVMDDNE
-142 KSRLANTLDALNSSV
+142 SRLANLLDALNSSI

-162 FNKYNRVAVVRYSGL
+162 ANEYNRVAVVCYSGK
-177 PKATT
+177 PDES
-182 TGRAVTA
+182 VSA
-189 SQVLIPLGHYDVKD
+189 SKVLLDLKHYSSSQ
-203 TYFTCSN
+203 TYFSIN
-210 DTAVASG
+210 DRTATSLG
-217 GQVNVSWNV
+217 ERTVSWNIDGV
-226 GSNSGSHTIHTED
+226 LGNHTVQQPH

-253 LTQCTTTEYIDG
+253 LTVSDTTVEINGQT
-265 TEVKR
+265 VQR

-280 NPTVSSDSQTWWAP
+280 NPTVSSDSQNWWEP
-294 DNNSNNGNGVVRWP
+294 SNNSGNGNGVVRI
-308 SAGNSMKALMT
+308 SSVGNGLKAMMT
-319 ASYMKKEIDAHYG
+319 ATYMKREINRNYNADSNSDYAV
-332 SQNDEDCRV
+332 R
-341 KVYNIG
+341 VYNIG
-347 MGLTEIYQ
+347 MGLNGIFNEVK
-355 EASDSPNGYP
+355 ASQNWNTDIDASKSQNLAYVSLDPGSHWNDNNNIAQNFRDNWNQYKKGINITIPVSEP
-365 AAAQASADITLNPG
+365 AASAGQAG
-379 EVLGNSNYVYR
+379 QGNWTSWW
-390 NDEYSQDI
+390 EE
-398 GGTGHNAPSVY
+398 TFPS
-409 KYSIVGDIEN
+409 
-419 AWNLY
+419 
-424 TNNQSLTMEI
+424 
-434 LYSISGT
+434 
-441 GNQWN
+441 
-446 PHEDFYENYTFTHP
+446 ENYTVTHP
-460 DSGEDINTLNYV
+460 SQNDITEVNDLNYV

-478 NNASAVTDVFEQIVS
+478 DNASAVMDVFEQIVS
-493 DITMSAPQVPTQIES
+493 DITMSAPQVPTNVNPD
-508 GASIDQS
+508 AIDQS

-560 GRIDSPVYGQQN
+560 GQIDSPVYGQQN

-612 DSSGNVK
+612 DSSGTVK
-619 SHTTKNAYPVRL
+619 SHTTNNAYPVRL
-631 CYTVGVQDG
+631 CYTVGVQEG
-640 VKNVDGTVDLSKIDD
+640 VKNADGTVDLSKIDD

-660 NTGTGGLY
+660 NTGTDGLY
-668 FYSNKYTDDIKWED
+668 FYSNKYTGDIKYED
-682 QKTAGNAYVEFT
+682 QETAGNAYVEFT

-711 TDEGCRTPVT
+711 TDEGCVTPVT
-721 ERPAP
+721 VQPTK

-739 SGKQS
+739 SGMKS

-834 DAGQFADQEFSFTVT
+834 DAGQFANQEFSFTVT
-849 LKDTK
+849 LKDS
-854 NTPVSGT
+854 NSTPVSGT

-914 VSETDDPNDGF
+914 VSETDDPDDGF
-925 DQTTPADGNES
+925 DQTTPADGNAS
-936 GTLGD
+936 GALGD

-963 GAGDPLKDAKFQLYK
+963 GAGDPLKGAEFQLYK
-978 DNGTSGKQP
+978 DNGTGGKTK

-1018 TADKSYPVHTD
+1018 TAGKIYPVHTD

-1040 SLSTEE
+1040 SLSAEE
-1046 QEKYEQGTLTNYEE
+1046 QEKYKQGTLTDYEE

-1088 TDDDG
+1088 TDNDG

-1101 QTKITVPTSD
+1101 QTKITVPTKD
-1111 GENTVYHLLFTVTNH
+1111 GGNTVYHLLFTVTNH
-1126 KNMILPTTGLSGIGR
+1126 KKMILPTTGLSGIGR
-1141 FLVAGVVLL
+1141 FLAAGVVLL
-1150 TAAVV
+1150 TAAVI
-1155 LWKLKGIKGKSVSTR
+1155 LWKVKKAKSMTVTAGT
-1170 VRRRRRR
+1170 RRRRRR

>member
-15 LVFCLCV
+15 LVICLCV
-22 FLFTDTASVFAAQT
+22 FLFTDTASVFSAQT

-75 KTVTTDDQ
+75 KTVTTDNQ
-83 TFSGDVGSPIT
+83 TFRGDVGIIT

-101 LLTYSALATTQSITG
+101 LVTYSALATTQSITG
-116 EAQSPLDVVFVVDF
+116 EAQSPVDVVFVVDF
-130 SGSMISNGMDNG
+130 SGSMISNGMDNRQ
-142 KSRLANTLDALNSSV
+142 SRLANLLDALNSSI

-162 FNKYNRVAVVRYSGL
+162 ANEYNRVAVVCYSGKPDESVSASKVLL
-177 PKATT
+177 PLNHYSSSQTYFSISDREATT
-182 TGRAVTA
+182 SART
-189 SQVLIPLGHYDVKD
+189 
-203 TYFTCSN
+203 
-210 DTAVASG
+210 
-217 GQVNVSWNV
+217 VSWNIDGV
-226 GSNSGSHTIHTED
+226 SGNHTVQQPH

-253 LTQCTTTEYIDG
+253 LTGSDTTVEINGQT
-265 TEVKR
+265 VQR

-280 NPTVSSDSQTWWAP
+280 NPTVSSDSQNWWEP
-294 DNNSNNGNGVVRWP
+294 SNNSRNGNGVVRI
-308 SAGNSMKALMT
+308 SSVGNGLKAMMT
-319 ASYMKKEIDAHYG
+319 ATYMKREINRNYNADSNSDYAV
-332 SQNDEDCRV
+332 R
-341 KVYNIG
+341 VYNIG
-347 MGLTEIYQ
+347 MGLDGIFNEVK
-355 EASDSPNGYP
+355 ASDNWNTNID
-365 AAAQASADITLNPG
+365 ASKSQNLAYVSLNPG
-379 EVLGNSNYVYR
+379 SHW
-390 NDEYSQDI
+390 NDNNNIAQNFRYNWDQYKKGINITIPVSEPAASAGPGDWTTWWENTY
-398 GGTGHNAPSVY
+398 PS
-409 KYSIVGDIEN
+409 
-419 AWNLY
+419 
-424 TNNQSLTMEI
+424 
-434 LYSISGT
+434 
-441 GNQWN
+441 
-446 PHEDFYENYTFTHP
+446 ENYTVTHP
-460 DSGEDINTLNYV
+460 SQNDITEVSDLNYV
-472 DQYFAA
+472 DQYF
-478 NNASAVTDVFEQIVS
+478 SADSADKVTEVFENIVS
-493 DITMSAPQVPTQIES
+493 DITMSAPQVPTRIES
-508 GASIDQS
+508 GDAIDQS

-539 GTNFTNPNITT
+539 DKNFTNPTETT
-550 NGNTTTYTFS
+550 SGNTTTYTFS

-572 ANDIVITVTSNTDN
+572 ADDIVVTVTSNTDN

-607 NTVEL
+607 NTVKL

-619 SHTTKNAYPVRL
+619 SHTTNNAYPVRL
-631 CYTVGVQDG
+631 CYTVGVQEG
-640 VKNVDGTVDLSKIDD
+640 VKNTDGTVDLSKIDD

-660 NTGTGGLY
+660 NTGTDGLY
-668 FYSNKYTDDIKWED
+668 FYSNKYKGDIKYED
-682 QKTAGNAYVEFT
+682 QETAGNAYVEFT

-699 PYFYVQESIPLY
+699 PYFYVQKSIPLY
-711 TDEGCRTPVT
+711 TDESCTNPVKEAPTPD
-721 ERPAP
+721 
-726 GDGKTYYYQVQYY
+726 DGKTYYYQVQYY
-739 SGKQS
+739 SGDQS

-752 GIKGATEEIN
+752 GIKGATEQIN

-769 GEMNAPHVDSKRAEK
+769 GEMNAPHADSKYAEK

-797 AHMNSEN
+797 AHMNGEN

-849 LKDTK
+849 LSDTDTK
-854 NTPVSGT
+854 PVSGT
-861 FTTRHVVDDG
+861 FTTRHVVDDV
-871 NGSEASVENGIAS
+871 NGSEVSVENGITS
-884 LNFTEGIATFD
+884 LNFTAGTDTFE

-900 KLYIDGLVKGWSYT
+900 KLYIDGLVSGWSYT
-914 VSETDDPNDGF
+914 VSETDVPDDGF
-925 DQTTPADGNES
+925 DQTTPADGNAS

-963 GAGDPLKDAKFQLYK
+963 GAGDPLKGAEFQLYK
-978 DNGTSGKQP
+978 DAGTGGKTE
-987 VGSPVP
+987 VGSPVL
-993 TEPRIRQTIAEGAQ
+993 TVPRIRQTIAEGDS
-1007 GFDLEHMIFTD
+1007 GFDLKHMIFTD
-1018 TADKSYPVHTD
+1018 TAGKSYPVHTD

-1075 EEDTVPDGYSAPQ
+1075 KEATVPDGYSAPQ

-1093 NLIVGENE
+1093 YLIVGENE
-1101 QTKITVPTSD
+1101 QTEITVPTQD
-1111 GENTVYHLLFTVTNH
+1111 GNNSVYHLLFTVTNH

-1150 TAAVV
+1150 TAAVI
-1155 LWKLKGIKGKSVSTR
+1155 LWKVKKQR
-1170 VRRRRRR
+1170 A
-1177 RR
+1177 

>member
-15 LVFCLCV
+15 LVICLCV
-22 FLFTDTASVFAAQT
+22 FLFTDTASVFSAQT
-36 NGTTGHT
+36 SGTTGHT
-43 ADDDTRGTYTTYL
+43 ADDDTRGTYTNYL
-56 NDKTSGELT
+56 NDETSGNLT

-83 TFSGDVGSPIT
+83 TFSGDVGTIT

-101 LLTYSALATTQSITG
+101 LVTYSALATTQSITG
-116 EAQSPLDVVFVVDF
+116 EAQSPVDVVFVVDF
-130 SGSMISNGMDNG
+130 SGSMISNAMDDNE
-142 KSRLANTLDALNSSV
+142 SRLANLLDALNSSI

-162 FNKYNRVAVVRYSGL
+162 ANEYNRVAVVCYSGKPDDSVSASKVLL
-177 PKATT
+177 PLNHYSSSQTYFSISDRKATT
-182 TGRAVTA
+182 SERT
-189 SQVLIPLGHYDVKD
+189 
-203 TYFTCSN
+203 
-210 DTAVASG
+210 
-217 GQVNVSWNV
+217 VSWNID
-226 GSNSGSHTIHTED
+226 GESGNHTVQQAH

-253 LTQCTTTEYIDG
+253 LTVSDTTVEINGQT
-265 TEVKR
+265 VRR

-280 NPTVSSDSQTWWAP
+280 NPTVSSDSQNWWKP
-294 DNNSNNGNGVVRWP
+294 SNNSGNGNGVVRI
-308 SAGNSMKALMT
+308 SSVGNGLKAMMT
-319 ASYMKKEIDAHYG
+319 ATYMKQEIDRHY
-332 SQNDEDCRV
+332 SADSNSNYAVR
-341 KVYNIG
+341 VYNIG
-347 MGLTEIYQ
+347 MGLNGIFNEVKGSLNWNTDID
-355 EASDSPNGYP
+355 ASKSQNLAYVSLDPGSHWNDNNNIAQNFRDNWNEYKEGINITIPVSEP
-365 AAAQASADITLNPG
+365 AASASAGLGVWSDWWERTYPSEDYTVTHPSQNDIT
-379 EVLGNSNYVYR
+379 EV
-390 NDEYSQDI
+390 ND
-398 GGTGHNAPSVY
+398 
-409 KYSIVGDIEN
+409 
-419 AWNLY
+419 
-424 TNNQSLTMEI
+424 
-434 LYSISGT
+434 
-441 GNQWN
+441 
-446 PHEDFYENYTFTHP
+446 
-460 DSGEDINTLNYV
+460 LNYV
-472 DQYFAA
+472 DQYF
-478 NNASAVTDVFEQIVS
+478 SADSADQVMEVFENIVS
-493 DITMSAPQVPTQIES
+493 DITMSAPQVPTNVRPE
-508 GASIDQS
+508 AIDQS

-525 DYMEVKDVK
+525 DYMEVKAVK
-534 NLIFS
+534 NLIYS
-539 GTNFTNPNITT
+539 GMNFTNPTISTNT

-560 GRIDSPVYGQQN
+560 GQIDSPVYGQQN

-619 SHTTKNAYPVRL
+619 SHTTNTAYPMRL

-640 VKNVDGTVDLSKIDD
+640 VKNTDGTVDLSKIDD

-660 NTGTGGLY
+660 NTGTDGLY

-699 PYFYVQESIPLY
+699 PYFYVQKSIPLY
-711 TDEGCRTPVT
+711 TDEACNTSVT
-721 ERPAP
+721 EKPDP

-739 SGKQS
+739 SGMKS

-752 GIKGATEEIN
+752 GIKGATEQIN

-834 DAGQFADQEFSFTVT
+834 DAGQFANQEFSFTVT
-849 LKDTK
+849 LKDS
-854 NTPVSGT
+854 NSTPVSGT
-861 FTTRHVVDDG
+861 FTTRHVVDYG

-914 VSETDDPNDGF
+914 VSETDDPDDGF
-925 DQTTPADGNES
+925 DQTTPADGNAS
-936 GTLGD
+936 GALGD

-963 GAGDPLKDAKFQLYK
+963 GAGDPLEDAEFQLYK
-978 DNGTSGKQP
+978 DNGTGGKTA

-993 TEPRIRQTIAEGAQ
+993 TVPRIRQTIAESVS

-1018 TADKSYPVHTD
+1018 MAGKSYPVHTD
-1029 GSGTKSYFYYR
+1029 GSGTNSYFYYR
-1040 SLSTEE
+1040 SLTAEE
-1046 QEKYEQGTLTNYEE
+1046 QVKYEQGTLTDYEE
-1060 VAEFTNLLVNGTYYL
+1060 VAEFTNLLVNGKYYL
-1075 EEDTVPDGYSAPQ
+1075 KETTVPDGYNAPQ

-1093 NLIVGENE
+1093 YLIVGENE
-1101 QTKITVPTSD
+1101 QTEITVPTQD
-1111 GENTVYHLLFTVTNH
+1111 GNNSVYHLLFTVTNH

-1150 TAAVV
+1150 TAAVI
-1155 LWKLKGIKGKSVSTR
+1155 LWKVKKQR
-1170 VRRRRRR
+1170 A
-1177 RR
+1177 